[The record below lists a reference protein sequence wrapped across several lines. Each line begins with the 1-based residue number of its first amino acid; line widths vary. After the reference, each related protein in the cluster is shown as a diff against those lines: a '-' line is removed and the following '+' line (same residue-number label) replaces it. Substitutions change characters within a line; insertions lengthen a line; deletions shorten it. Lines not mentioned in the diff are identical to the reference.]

1 MIDEKKL
8 IEALNNDD
16 GMDLTVTFDGY
27 SPKDVCNA
35 FQNFTN
41 KMKEGFVNLINM
53 QPRVS
58 AGGWIRTADEQ
69 PGMFVSVLMYVPGD
83 HPLPVVHEGYLTG
96 DNIWVSVYGEPYTID
111 EVPLWMPMPEP
122 PKVGGGA

>member
-16 GMDLTVTFDGY
+16 GMDFTVTLDGY

-58 AGGWIRTADEQ
+58 AGGWIRTAGEQ

>member
-8 IEALNNDD
+8 IEALIHDD
-16 GMDLTVTFDGY
+16 GMDFTVTLPNSH
-27 SPKDVCNA
+27 SPQAICNT
-35 FQNFTN
+35 FQEFAN

-58 AGGWIRTADEQ
+58 VGGWIRTADEQ

-83 HPLPVVHEGYLTG
+83 NPLPVVHEGYLTG
-96 DNIWVSVYGEPYTID
+96 DNIWISLYREAYTMD
-111 EVPLWMPMPEP
+111 EVPYWMPMPEP
-122 PKVGGGA
+122 PKDGES

>member
-8 IEALNNDD
+8 IEALIHDD
-16 GMDLTVTFDGY
+16 GMDFSVTLNSH
-27 SPKDVCNA
+27 SPQAICNT
-35 FQNFTN
+35 FQEFAN

-58 AGGWIRTADEQ
+58 SGGWIRTQDEQ

-96 DNIWVSVYGEPYTID
+96 DNIWVSVYGEPYTSD
-111 EVPLWMPMPEP
+111 EVPLWKPMPEP
-122 PKVGGGA
+122 PKDGES